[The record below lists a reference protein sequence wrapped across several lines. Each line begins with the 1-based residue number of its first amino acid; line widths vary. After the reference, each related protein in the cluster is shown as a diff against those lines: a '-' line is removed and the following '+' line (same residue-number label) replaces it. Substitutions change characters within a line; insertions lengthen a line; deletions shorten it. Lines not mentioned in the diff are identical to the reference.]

1 MSRVICV
8 LPTEYQ
14 RTLARIG
21 RSISNLTPC
30 TSDVPQ
36 VISQAETMRKYR
48 EILSEIEKL
57 LIDYKLLLERD
68 KSAIGDVE
76 AAMVER
82 DRLLAERTRRW

>member
-1 MSRVICV
+1 
-8 LPTEYQ
+8 
-14 RTLARIG
+14 
-21 RSISNLTPC
+21 
-30 TSDVPQ
+30 
-36 VISQAETMRKYR
+36 MRKYR